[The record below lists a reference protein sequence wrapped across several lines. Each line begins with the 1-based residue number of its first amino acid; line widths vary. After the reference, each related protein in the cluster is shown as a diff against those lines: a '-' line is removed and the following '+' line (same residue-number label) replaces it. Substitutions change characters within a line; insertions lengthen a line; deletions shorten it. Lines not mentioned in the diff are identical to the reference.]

1 MGLNPPSSLC
11 SPGDGFPSRTQPIL
25 ADETFQ
31 SWRMMVVK
39 FNMTIAEVKI
49 SVVKFNMTI
58 AEVNISPT
66 SAIER
71 FHLDFDAQKALGSFS
86 IHPSLFHLKAKP

>member
-1 MGLNPPSSLC
+1 
-11 SPGDGFPSRTQPIL
+11 
-25 ADETFQ
+25 
-31 SWRMMVVK
+31 MVVK
-39 FNMTIAEVKI
+39 FNMAIAEVKI

-71 FHLDFDAQKALGSFS
+71 FHLGFHAQKALGSFS
-86 IHPSLFHLKAKP
+86 IHPSQ